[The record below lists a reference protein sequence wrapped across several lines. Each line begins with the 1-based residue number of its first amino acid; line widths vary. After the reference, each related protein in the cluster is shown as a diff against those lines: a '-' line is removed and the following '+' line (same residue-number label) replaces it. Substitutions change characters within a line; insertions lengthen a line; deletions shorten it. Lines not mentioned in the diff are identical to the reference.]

1 MILGGVQFL
10 VTERFAVRLGC
21 ALPVWSAETNDGAA
35 HDDGRARV
43 GFGGLNGG
51 VNAIHIIAV
60 VHFLDVPVIR
70 GETRGSVFGEGQ
82 VGGTVNRDVI
92 VVVEIDQLAET

>member
-43 GFGGLNGG
+43 GFGGLDRG
-51 VNAIHIIAV
+51 VNRVHTVTV

-70 GETRGSVFGEGQ
+70 GETRGAVFGEGQ